1 LFDDEASSY
10 DNGKPVSDSLEDV
23 KGAEIL
29 HDECATKQEDMT
41 VSLAS

>member
-10 DNGKPVSDSLEDV
+10 DDTTVSNLLEDM
-23 KGAEIL
+23 KGADVP